1 MLDWVSSE
9 VISFAV
15 FTLLVLGAAA
25 FGGQWGARPWYDVL
39 SKPAW
44 TPPDW
49 LFPVA
54 WSLIYLMIAVAGW
67 LVWENGGAQ
76 RSLLVTVWAV
86 QLLLNGVWSYI
97 FFARKAIAVAF
108 FDILALWLSIAVFI
122 GLAWG
127 VSQLAA
133 LLFVPYLAW
142 VTYAGALNG
151 AIWRRNPVH
160 TRHGTAG

>member
-1 MLDWVSSE
+1 
-9 VISFAV
+9 
-15 FTLLVLGAAA
+15 
-25 FGGQWGARPWYDVL
+25 
-39 SKPAW
+39 
-44 TPPDW
+44 
-49 LFPVA
+49 
-54 WSLIYLMIAVAGW
+54 
-67 LVWENGGAQ
+67 VWENGGAQ